1 MNQKKIFIS
10 YSWTNSN
17 IADQIEKDL
26 SYFPISF
33 VRDIHDI
40 EYKSSISNFMQEI
53 RNCDFAVL
61 LISEHYLKSRNCM
74 IEILHILKE
83 QNFDEKIL
91 PIIINSPSIYS
102 SETRISYTKYWIE
115 EENKLN
121 NLISSLPATAILK
134 AIEKLKE
141 IEEIVSKIN
150 DFLVHL
156 SDIKNI
162 TFDDIKKE
170 NYKSIIEKIGGVD
183 VSPLIEL
190 LAITMLKDINK
201 KDTLIDKWFD
211 ENKPNSEAYSIK
223 AEIAKCR
230 GNFDKAKYN
239 YIKAI
244 ELNEENFIA
253 LNNYGFLLSQLKENL
268 DDAKLYFEKA
278 IDISPNLTEA
288 RLNLGVLLSS
298 HFKDYEGAKNQYEEI
313 IKYNPLESKA
323 YNNLANYYK
332 FKSSTKDNN
341 YKVCYLYEKAITI
354 NPDYFEAR
362 LSYGSFLSEKMGL
375 HDYALIQYA
384 EMLRIRPESFELIDS
399 LKLRLVKI
407 SKIKKCLI
415 GRNDLCFCGS
425 GKKFKK
431 CHGK

>member
-1 MNQKKIFIS
+1 VKILNQKKIFIS

-26 SYFPISF
+26 SHFPISF

-53 RNCDFAVL
+53 RNSDFAVL

-74 IEILHILKE
+74 IEILHILNE

-115 EENKLN
+115 EKNKLN
-121 NLISSLPATAILK
+121 ILISSLPATAILK
-134 AIEKLKE
+134 EIEKLKE

-190 LAITMLKDINK
+190 LSITKLKDINK

-244 ELNEENFIA
+244 ELNEENFMA
-253 LNNYGFLLSQLKENL
+253 LNNYGFLLYELKENL
-268 DDAKLYFEKA
+268 DEAKLCFEKA

-288 RLNLGVLLSS
+288 RLNLGVLLSKY
-298 HFKDYEGAKNQYEEI
+298 FEDYDGAKNQYEEI
-313 IKYNPLESKA
+313 IKYNPLESRA
-323 YNNLANYYK
+323 YTNLANYYL
-332 FKSSTKDNN
+332 TKGNN
-341 YKVCYLYEKAITI
+341 YKVCNLYEKAIAI
-354 NPDYFEAR
+354 NPDYFEGR
-362 LSYGSFLSEKMGL
+362 LFYGCFLSEIMGL
-375 HDYALIQYA
+375 HDYALIQYN
-384 EMLRIRPESFELIDS
+384 EMLRIRPEAFELIER
-399 LKLRLVKI
+399 LKSRLVKI
-407 SKIKKCLI
+407 SKIKKSLM
-415 GRNDLCFCGS
+415 GRNDLCFCSS

-431 CHGK
+431 CHGN

>member
-10 YSWTNSN
+10 YSWINSN

-26 SYFPISF
+26 SHFSISF

-53 RNCDFAVL
+53 RNCDFAIL

-83 QNFDEKIL
+83 QNFNEKIL

-102 SETRISYTKYWIE
+102 SETRILYTKYWIE
-115 EENKLN
+115 EKDKLN
-121 NLISSLPATAILK
+121 ILISTLPVTAIIK
-134 AIEKLKE
+134 EIEKLKE
-141 IEEIVSKIN
+141 IEEIVSNIN
-150 DFLVHL
+150 GFLVYL

-162 TFDDIKKE
+162 TYDDIKKE
-170 NYKSIIEKIGGVD
+170 NYKSIIEKIGGID
-183 VSPLIEL
+183 ISPLLEL
-190 LAITMLKDINK
+190 LSITMLKDINK

-223 AEIAKCR
+223 AEIAKDR

-244 ELNEENFIA
+244 ELNEENFMA
-253 LNNYGFLLSQLKENL
+253 LNNYGFILYELKENF
-268 DDAKLYFEKA
+268 DDAKVYFEKA
-278 IDISPNLTEA
+278 INISPNLTEA
-288 RLNLGVLLSS
+288 RLNLGVLLSN
-298 HFKDYEGAKNQYEEI
+298 HFKDYDSAKNQYEEI
-313 IKYNPLESKA
+313 IKYNPLESRA

-332 FKSSTKDNN
+332 LKSPTKNNN
-341 YKVCYLYEKAITI
+341 YKVCYLYEKAIEI
-354 NPDYFEAR
+354 NPDYFDAR
-362 LSYGSFLSEKMGL
+362 LNYGSFLSEKMGL
-375 HDYALIQYA
+375 HDYALIQYD
-384 EMLRIRPESFELIDS
+384 EMLRIIPEAFQFINR
-399 LKLRLVKI
+399 LKSRLVKI
-407 SKIKKCLI
+407 SKTRKCLLE
-415 GRNDLCFCGS
+415 RNDLCFCGS

-431 CHGK
+431 CHGN